1 MNGSIEVLHAG
12 WSTTIQDRGRPGLA
26 HLGVTGSG
34 AADPQ
39 LAALVNRLV
48 GNPLDAAVFETAG
61 GLSIRPLGPM
71 LVASSL
77 TAVPETVRAGE
88 SFHVPRDPARV
99 FVYLAIRGGLAV
111 ATQLGSRSTDAK
123 SGLAAAHITPGCV
136 IPIGPE
142 PDAPVTAD
150 FAPIAPPNRVMRIS
164 RGPRLDW
171 FDEGTWDLLTS
182 QPWTVTATSRVGVR
196 LRGAVPLRRS
206 VTREL
211 PSEGLVRG
219 AIQVPGDG
227 QPLMMSTDHP
237 TTGGYPVIAVVES
250 DDVAA
255 LVQQHS
261 GADIRLVTYHR

>member
-1 MNGSIEVLHAG
+1 MSIEVLDAG

-26 HLGVTGSG
+26 HLGVTASG
-34 AADPQ
+34 AADPR

-48 GNPLDAAVFETAG
+48 GNPVDAAVFETAG
-61 GLSIRPLGPM
+61 GLSIRPLGPV
-71 LVASSL
+71 LVASSVA
-77 TAVPETVRAGE
+77 AVPETLRAGE
-88 SFHVPRDPARV
+88 SFRVPRDPARV
-99 FVYLAIRGGLAV
+99 FAYLAIRGGLAV
-111 ATQLGSRSTDAK
+111 EMQLGSRSTDAK
-123 SGLAAAHITPGCV
+123 SGLAAAHIAQGSV

-150 FAPIAPPNRVMRIS
+150 FAPIAPPSSVIRIS
-164 RGPRLDW
+164 HGPRLDW
-171 FDEGTWDLLTS
+171 FDEGAWDLLTS
-182 QPWTVTATSRVGVR
+182 QTWTVAETSRVGVR
-196 LRGAVPLRRS
+196 LRGAHPLRRS

-219 AIQVPGDG
+219 AIQVPADG

-255 LVQQHS
+255 LAQQHS
-261 GADIRLVTYHR
+261 GADVRLVTYRR